1 MIRVEG
7 LSHGPLEIPSLEIP
21 DGETAIIGPNGAGKT
36 TLLRILSGI
45 TPPARG
51 SVLVDGIPPREQEV
65 GWVGEYPDR
74 NFLFDRVR
82 DEIASPLRFRHLPC
96 SEVDARVREVSETLG
111 IGRLLD
117 RSVAALSG
125 GEKVLVALAAALS
138 PRPRLILLDEVD
150 SHLDTETARLAD
162 AALRRAG
169 CPAVIRVT
177 GRMESA
183 LAAPHLLF
191 LQGGKVLHRGSPA
204 EVFTALSGTA
214 FLPPLWGCRR

>member
-45 TPPARG
+45 TLPARG

>member
-7 LSHGPLEIPSLEIP
+7 LVHDSLAIPALEIP
-21 DGETAIIGPNGAGKT
+21 DGETAVIGPNGAGKT

-45 TPPARG
+45 TLPAQG
-51 SVLVDGIPPREQEV
+51 SVRVDGIPPREREV

-96 SEVDARVREVSETLG
+96 GETDARVQEVAEMLG
-111 IGRLLD
+111 IARLRD
-117 RSVAALSG
+117 RSVMALSG
-125 GEKVLVALAAALS
+125 GEKVLVALAAALVS
-138 PRPRLILLDEVD
+138 RPRLLLMDEVD
-150 SHLDTETARLAD
+150 SHLDPDTVLLME

-177 GRMESA
+177 AQMESA
-183 LAAPHLLF
+183 LRASHLVF
-191 LQGGKVLHRGSPA
+191 LQGGKVLHQGPPDR
-204 EVFTALSGTA
+204 VFSALEDTA
-214 FLPPLWGCRR
+214 FLPPLWRCGR

>member
-1 MIRVEG
+1 VIRVEG
-7 LSHGPLEIPSLEIP
+7 LSHGPLEIPALVIP
-21 DGETAIIGPNGAGKT
+21 DGETAVIGPNGAGKT

-45 TPPARG
+45 TLPLHG
-51 SVLVDGIPPREQEV
+51 SVRVDGIPPREQEV

-82 DEIASPLRFRHLPC
+82 DEIASSLRFRHLPC
-96 SEVDARVREVSETLG
+96 GRWMAGSGRWRRRWDRAAPGPVRHG
-111 IGRLLD
+111 
-117 RSVAALSG
+117 ALR
-125 GEKVLVALAAALS
+125 GEKVLVALAAALAS
-138 PRPRLILLDEVD
+138 RPRLLLLDEVD
-150 SHLDTETARLAD
+150 SHLDADTALLSE

-169 CPAVIRVT
+169 CPAVVRVT

-191 LQGGKVLHRGSPA
+191 LREGKVLHQGPPEA
-204 EVFTALSGTA
+204 VFTALSGTA

>member
-7 LSHGPLEIPSLEIP
+7 LSHGPLEIPALEIP
-21 DGETAIIGPNGAGKT
+21 DGETAVIGPNGAGKT

-45 TPPARG
+45 TLPLHG
-51 SVLVDGIPPREQEV
+51 SVRVDGIPPREQEV

-82 DEIASPLRFRHLPC
+82 DEIASSLRFRHLPC
-96 SEVDARVREVSETLG
+96 GEVDGRVREVAETLG
-111 IGRLLD
+111 IARLLD
-117 RSVAALSG
+117 RSVMALSG
-125 GEKVLVALAAALS
+125 GEKVLVALAAALAS
-138 PRPRLILLDEVD
+138 RPRLLLLDEVD
-150 SHLDTETARLAD
+150 SHLDADTALLSE

-169 CPAVIRVT
+169 CPAVVRVT

-191 LQGGKVLHRGSPA
+191 LREGKVLHQGPPEA
-204 EVFTALSGTA
+204 VFTALSGTA

>member
-1 MIRVEG
+1 M
-7 LSHGPLEIPSLEIP
+7 
-21 DGETAIIGPNGAGKT
+21 
-36 TLLRILSGI
+36 
-45 TPPARG
+45 
-51 SVLVDGIPPREQEV
+51 
-65 GWVGEYPDR
+65 GEYPDR